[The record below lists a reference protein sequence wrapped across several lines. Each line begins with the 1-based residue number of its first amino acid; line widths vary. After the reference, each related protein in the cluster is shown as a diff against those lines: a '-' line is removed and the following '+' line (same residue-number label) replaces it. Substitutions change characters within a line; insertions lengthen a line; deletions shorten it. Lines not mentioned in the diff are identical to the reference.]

1 MLLTPQPKDK
11 QLLQNFLKPLMPP
24 KGSSEENTLVPTL
37 KMQKPNTQ
45 AMKKTVLLTLLWS
58 LISSS
63 LFAAST
69 SNTPPF
75 GESQLHENSEE
86 DFFLPPPCG
95 NGDVYLLDSTYNYL
109 STGTPGLWILDERDI
124 FSYNTQGWEIQDLNY
139 LRNATNT
146 GWDNNRKYTFI
157 YNTDGELIQR
167 LRQDWNGTTWVNKYL
182 YNNTFNAQ
190 GLRILSTRS
199 DWNGSTWLPA
209 VKYTYT
215 YNANNLLIL
224 RIRQIRV
231 GTTWVYDQK
240 YTYTYDANG
249 YRIKNEVS
257 DWNPNLNTWELSY
270 KYDYTN
276 DAQGK
281 VLTRIKSLWTN
292 GNWVENSKTD
302 YFYDTNN
309 NRSLWIKYL
318 KTGNAWIEDSKKEYF
333 WSFYNAAPTDISL
346 SDNTFNQGDPSGTVV
361 GTFSTSDSDDS
372 NHTYTLTPGDGT
384 NDQHNNLFSI
394 VGNQLRLNADFTN
407 LPGPFYIFVQ
417 TNDGRGGL
425 FCKAFTIYK
434 CNSFS
439 LNTIISKASCY
450 GSCDGY
456 ILLLSVANGTAPY
469 SYSWSNGANTP
480 SIFMLCAGSYTISIT
495 DLNGCSH
502 TESFSISQPD
512 PLSVNITSTNETCN
526 NCNDG
531 TASASANGGTPP
543 YQYLWSSGDTT
554 ANISA
559 LPPGT
564 YTLSITDA
572 NGCTAQDSVLI
583 QAFGCSDFD
592 ITSSL
597 QNASCFNLCNGSID
611 ISQVNAGTP
620 PYQYF
625 WSSGDTT
632 ASINNLC
639 SGDYSLT
646 ITDASLCA
654 DTFSFSISQPDS
666 LSANITSTNETCN
679 NCNDGTASASAN
691 GGTPPYQ
698 YLWSSGDTTANISAL
713 PPGTYT
719 LSITDANGCT
729 LEEDIEIEEFLCFAL
744 GLFYTIEDEMCY
756 GACEGV
762 ITIDSITGG
771 AAPYTYE
778 WSTGDTTSTI
788 SNLCAGAY
796 FVTATDANN
805 CKVAQ
810 NFTLG
815 ANDELI
821 PNLTFTNA
829 SCISCEDGS
838 AQVNPQG
845 GTPPYQLLWS
855 TGDTSTALFNLPQ
868 GSYSITITDAL
879 GCTTTDT
886 FDIGVTCLPMPIEVH
901 TEEISCYGYCD
912 GQITINLP
920 GNDNAYSFLWTTGD
934 TTSYLENLCPGT
946 YGLTITEEETGC
958 QEQFSFTLSPP
969 PPLQIEL
976 ITLTNFDGN
985 NMGSIDIEVNG
996 GSLPYSYIWTDSSG
1010 QVISSEQDLNNLT
1023 PGCYDLLIEDAA
1035 ACSLDTT
1042 FCISDLSVAVAETQR
1057 NDPII
1062 LYPNPASGNLL
1073 FLYLPEGNT
1082 SNKPVKV
1089 ELISPTGK
1097 KTTPQLQQF
1106 SDKQWQID
1114 LPANL
1119 PAGFYFVRIH
1129 AKDFS
1134 SYTSFMLL
1142 QK

>member
-318 KTGNAWIEDSKKEYF
+318 KTGNAWVEDSKKEYF

-372 NHTYTLTPGDGT
+372 NHTYTLTLGDGT

-439 LNTIISKASCY
+439 LNTIISQASCY

-502 TESFSISQPD
+502 TE
-512 PLSVNITSTNETCN
+512 
-526 NCNDG
+526 
-531 TASASANGGTPP
+531 
-543 YQYLWSSGDTT
+543 
-554 ANISA
+554 
-559 LPPGT
+559 
-564 YTLSITDA
+564 
-572 NGCTAQDSVLI
+572 
-583 QAFGCSDFD
+583 
-592 ITSSL
+592 
-597 QNASCFNLCNGSID
+597 
-611 ISQVNAGTP
+611 
-620 PYQYF
+620 
-625 WSSGDTT
+625 
-632 ASINNLC
+632 
-639 SGDYSLT
+639 
-646 ITDASLCA
+646 
-654 DTFSFSISQPDS
+654 SFSISQPDS

-778 WSTGDTTSTI
+778 WSTGDTTSSI